1 MMNFLRLTLHSSGA
15 LFEGAQKLFK
25 NSGLQINRENP
36 RKYVAKI
43 SNIDGIQI
51 LFQRQSD
58 IPSQIDQGITD
69 IGITGMDRY
78 LESRLEE
85 GNSIVL
91 LDDLEFGLSKLVI
104 AVPEYWIDVIS
115 TKDLAEISIDFRSKG
130 QDVRIATKYIRL
142 VKRFLNLKGINYF
155 SLVQVSGGL
164 EAAPIIGYADIIAD
178 ITATGKTLKEN
189 NLRPLSD
196 GVILNSK
203 AVLIGNK
210 KLISSNN
217 QKLELTLKILKN
229 IQSSLISNN
238 IRSSVNILKK
248 LDVSIKEF

>member
-1 MMNFLRLTLHSSGA
+1 MMDFLRLTLPSSGA

-25 NSGLQINRENP
+25 NSGLEINRENP

-43 SNIDGIQI
+43 SNIDEIQI

-85 GNSIVL
+85 GDSTVL
-91 LDDLEFGLSKLVI
+91 IDNLEFGQSNLVI
-104 AVPEYWIDVIS
+104 AVPEYWIDVMS
-115 TKDLAEISIDFRSKG
+115 TKDLAEISIDFRTKG
-130 QDVRIATKYIRL
+130 HDIRVATKYKRL

-178 ITATGKTLKEN
+178 ITATGNTLREN
-189 NLRPLSD
+189 NLRPLTD
-196 GVILNSK
+196 GVILNSQ
-203 AVLIGNK
+203 AVLICNK
-210 KLISSNN
+210 KLISSNK
-217 QKLELTLKILKN
+217 QKLELTLKILDK

-238 IRSSVNILKK
+238 IGSNLNILEKLGVSKK
-248 LDVSIKEF
+248 GL